1 MKIDMHVHS
10 NISDGTD
17 NIEKILN
24 KAKEKGLDGIAL
36 TNHDTVKGLDEAIE
50 IGKQKSLKVIKGV
63 EISAYDFRRNKKVH
77 ILGYN
82 FNEGENIENLC
93 KRIRKDRNENSLWQL
108 EMLEKL
114 DYKIDREKVLDKSK
128 ESEVLYKQHIVEE
141 LINKKYTDRVYGE
154 LYRSLFKN
162 GGKLDRDIKYV
173 SALEAVKAIKDD
185 CGIAVLAHPGELD
198 SYRIIGE
205 LVSVGLDGIE
215 LNHPSHSCWDK
226 ERINVFAREYGL
238 ILTGGSDYHGLYGES
253 KLGSELCPNKYVQ
266 VFI

>member
-17 NIEKILN
+17 NIGKILD
-24 KAKEKGLDGIAL
+24 KAKEKKLDGIAL
-36 TNHDTVKGLDEAIE
+36 TNHDTVKGLDEAIK
-50 IGKQKSLKVIKGV
+50 IGKEKGLKVIKGV

-82 FNEGENIENLC
+82 FNEGKNIEKLC
-93 KRIRKDRNENSLWQL
+93 ERIRKDRHENSIWQL
-108 EMLEKL
+108 EMLEEL
-114 DYKIDREKVLDKSK
+114 GYKINK
-128 ESEVLYKQHIVEE
+128 ENILKKCENSNVLYKQHIVEE
-141 LINKKYTDRVYGE
+141 LIIKGYTDRVYGE

-173 SALEAVKAIKDD
+173 SALEAVRAIKKDG
-185 CGIAVLAHPGELD
+185 GIAILAHPGELD

-205 LVSVGLDGIE
+205 LVSNGLDGVE
-215 LNHPSHSCWDK
+215 LNHPSHSCLDK
-226 ERINVFAREYGL
+226 ERINVFTKEYDL

-253 KLGSELCPNKYVQ
+253 ELGSELCPNNYIE